1 MFLHRFSQKSLV
13 YQKNC
18 FTVNIFSHCQLLF
31 ECFILTTLYSSFML
45 WSSVELFQLCFWKG
59 IQHEDWALR
68 TVQLNV
74 HLLSRQTVVLVLI
87 PLSEKSTELF
97 FLALN
102 YVKKNKVGRADCLS
116 QHLPILYNA
125 TEASY
130 WDLNK
135 KNQSMET
142 HYKGNKLLCHVPV
155 LWQRKKITAQSAL
168 RM

>member
-102 YVKKNKVGRADCLS
+102 YVKKIKWEELIVLVNTYQFCTMQLKQATGTWIRKTKAWKHITREINCFVMCRFCGNGR
-116 QHLPILYNA
+116 
-125 TEASY
+125 
-130 WDLNK
+130 K
-135 KNQSMET
+135 
-142 HYKGNKLLCHVPV
+142 
-155 LWQRKKITAQSAL
+155 
-168 RM
+168 